1 MTKIFEV
8 LGIITWIL
16 CFTKE
21 MLFIL
26 KNTNSKE
33 SYFKD
38 FKFNAFKL
46 IRLDKLLLI
55 TIFIIYVNFNKDF
68 VTSLVFTVI
77 SLYLFINKFYEN
89 GKKERFLKTV
99 KKNWLTIIITYIF
112 VLIPFIYLLLTKNYD
127 NTSIVLLL
135 YIFFSYFIIGIAKL
149 ISGFVI
155 KNYAK
160 N

>member
-1 MTKIFEV
+1 
-8 LGIITWIL
+8 
-16 CFTKE
+16 
-21 MLFIL
+21 
-26 KNTNSKE
+26 
-33 SYFKD
+33 
-38 FKFNAFKL
+38 
-46 IRLDKLLLI
+46 LI